1 MKIEKWLI
9 YAWVTTLLWG
19 VWGAFSEMPT
29 KAGFPATLGYIVWA
43 ISMVPCAIVALWRI
57 KWKLDVSG
65 KAIFY
70 GMMVGL
76 LGAVGQLLLFQAL
89 RMGPAYII
97 FPFVSM
103 SPVVTIA
110 LSLWLLKERP
120 TKRQRWGIVIALLA
134 IFFLSVQQGEGDVEG
149 GMWLVLATSVFVMW
163 GVQAYFMKLGNKV
176 AKAESIFVYMAISGV
191 LLIPV
196 AYLMTDFSLPINT
209 DPSLISSAFVIQLLN
224 AVGLCLSL
232 WQSSHCLAFDRV
244 GTLDNRGTV
253 VNYLCG
259 IPRYYIIDR
268 PRIGDY
274 RYGRSRGVTKT
285 GYGAEQD
292 CTL

>member
-224 AVGLCLSL
+224 AVGAL
-232 WQSSHCLAFDRV
+232 
-244 GTLDNRGTV
+244 TLV
-253 VNYLCG
+253 YA
-259 IPRYYIIDR
+259 
-268 PRIGDY
+268 Y
-274 RYGRSRGVTKT
+274 RYGKAVIVSPLT
-285 GYGAEQD
+285 GLAPLITVVLSLIIYAVFPGTILLIGLVLATIAMVALAE
-292 CTL
+292 